1 MSQRRARTQRSG
13 MTTKLLT
20 RTGSVGSVWLVKRAH
35 CTGRPHFPL
44 DTIEV
49 GIRISSAVCALADCA
64 RHLCN
69 IAFQGQP
76 SRQPGNL
83 TPRTMNSLSAIA
95 GHEGDEE
102 DWEREMRGL
111 QNEEEVCSY
120 GLVTFIFLKLIV
132 IFAGG
137 CG

>member
-1 MSQRRARTQRSG
+1 

-20 RTGSVGSVWLVKRAH
+20 RTGSVGSVWLVKRVH
-35 CTGRPHFPL
+35 CTDRPHFPL

-49 GIRISSAVCALADCA
+49 YTPFECVFASADWILCA
-64 RHLCN
+64 RHLYYV
-69 IAFQGQP
+69 AYGHG
-76 SRQPGNL
+76 SRQSGNL

-111 QNEEEVCSY
+111 QNEEEVYSNFVC
-120 GLVTFIFLKLIV
+120 
-132 IFAGG
+132 
-137 CG
+137 CGHIYVLEC